1 MSSTSYTEF
10 NADMFLC
17 NNFDNKSGVYYKDSS
32 TVLSTP
38 SNLHNATFYN
48 LTDLKIALKNPST
61 LLKQHHID
69 SLETIINPNKP
80 EIPYDISSVLYS
92 HLEKNK
98 KSYDEFQKSY
108 NPNDDWIY
116 TFGQLVYS
124 NIKTTTDT
132 NVKKE
137 VITYSPT
144 YT

>member
-17 NNFDNKSGVYYKDSS
+17 NNFDNKLGVYTKGS

-48 LTDLKIALKNPST
+48 LTDLKKALKTPRTS
-61 LLKQHHID
+61 LEQHHID
-69 SLETIINPNKP
+69 SLEKIINPARPN
-80 EIPYDISSVLYS
+80 IPYDISSGLYY
-92 HLEKNK
+92 HLENNK
-98 KSYDEFQKSY
+98 KSYDDFQKSY

-116 TFGQLVYS
+116 TFGQLVDS
-124 NIKTTTDT
+124 HIETTIDN

-137 VITYSPT
+137 VITYNPK